1 MDMSRVS
8 TCSIALIHHPPE
20 KAFEIIAAAG
30 YKKVDLLER
39 LPHLSLLPNEC
50 DPAPIKAAAEAH
62 GLQIANLATYVGGGQ
77 EGRAAQWKYHG
88 WEVPRPER
96 FTVCGSFDI

>member
-1 MDMSRVS
+1 MDVSRVS

-20 KAFEIIAAAG
+20 KAFEIIATAG

-50 DPAPIKAAAEAH
+50 DPAPLKSCCRDARLADCESGYVCRRRPRRPSRSVEVSRLGGPQARKIH
-62 GLQIANLATYVGGGQ
+62 SLWFLQ
-77 EGRAAQWKYHG
+77 R
-88 WEVPRPER
+88 
-96 FTVCGSFDI
+96 